1 MKRIRIDWDR
11 LAPVGLGGRLT
22 VRRIC
27 VGLLL
32 VDLYEWIAFTNKFS
46 HYQRMLYQYIPNGG
60 KELLPGAVM
69 APFYQTLSN
78 NSWGA
83 GISLLMIP
91 LALWHYFYHYQD
103 SRSIYLMRRLP
114 DRRELW
120 RRCLTIPLLGLA
132 ACILLYGGNL
142 FIFYAIYESFIP
154 PQCLQPGQWRML
166 WEYMFH

>member
-1 MKRIRIDWDR
+1 MKRKRIDWDC

-83 GISLLMIP
+83 GLSLLMIP

-120 RRCLTIPLLGLA
+120 RR
-132 ACILLYGGNL
+132 
-142 FIFYAIYESFIP
+142 
-154 PQCLQPGQWRML
+154 
-166 WEYMFH
+166 